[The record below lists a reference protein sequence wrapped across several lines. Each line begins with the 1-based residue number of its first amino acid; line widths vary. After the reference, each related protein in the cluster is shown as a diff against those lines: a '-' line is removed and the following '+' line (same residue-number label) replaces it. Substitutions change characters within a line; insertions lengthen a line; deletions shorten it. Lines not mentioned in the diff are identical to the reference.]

1 MVDVEKLWKNCLL
14 DTYDTSDESECS
26 SEGNEEVNASDF
38 ITHTLNANET
48 HNTSSTNE
56 TDQSINSEGTA
67 ASSPRTASVSTS
79 LLPIQPQQKNQ
90 NAVVLSREEALVRLI
105 ERTHY
110 PIMQENGQRRY
121 GPPPDWVGPAPAR
134 GCEIFI
140 GKIPRDCF
148 EDELVPVFESV
159 GKVYMFRLMMDF
171 SGCNRG
177 YGFCIYTNR
186 EDTRK
191 AVQKLDSY
199 EIRKSKALGVCFS
212 VDNCRLFVGGIPKT
226 KTKEEIFFEMAKVT
240 EGVRDVIVY
249 PSVVDKTR
257 NRGFAFVE
265 YENHKAAAMA
275 RRKLIPGR
283 IHLWGHQ
290 VAVDWA
296 EPEREVD
303 EDVMSKV
310 RILYVRNLMLHTTEE
325 TLRDQFNLAAGFK
338 NAVERV
344 KKMKDYAFIHFTDR
358 TFAAN
363 ALAVMNGKLK
373 HLPIVISYYLDGSR
387 IEVSWAKPVDKTD
400 SLRAAQRATLQLG
413 AVGLSLDQANLMN
426 LLRSTPPG
434 LTQSHDAFSINSLSL
449 QHQQQQHLHQ
459 QQLLLSA
466 LISSADGRRSS
477 TISENDSMATFRDLS
492 SQPPGERIV
501 REALAIS
508 RILNE
513 PKNVSLGQQPT
524 PQIPANVPPIRRQ
537 PILSPLLND
546 YLHHQKQ
553 TDKDEDSLQRILLE
567 MNSRR
572 HFEHQRQLPLALGQN
587 LIDQNYNQNESF
599 NHAYH
604 INNHLLMPNALI
616 SKPPTQPPMNNAL
629 QNQQSMWPDPV
640 TIQTRLRQVEGIN
653 LDSHSCRSPP
663 FNAAVPIGG
672 TQNAIT
678 SFENRL
684 NRTSLTQAF
693 RNGFNQTS
701 FCDTL
706 GSDPFTKKDR
716 SNYNYDQ
723 NDFAITSTQCANLQP
738 NLDSINHPIFNT
750 QFATQRAGESP
761 TVNSLLFT
769 NTQMQLSL
777 TEKLRRRQA
786 AIQQLPKGFNE
797 TLMPQIAHTPDNLLH
812 DQMSP
817 PSLLPFLTNH
827 FDFLNDQGYRPASPG
842 SRETMSSSPIEV
854 PDLKFSVDELI
865 MDDEQRFQLTT
876 TNTLS

>member
-1 MVDVEKLWKNCLL
+1 MVDVEKLWKNWIDGWIICSLLFLYFCSLL
-14 DTYDTSDESECS
+14 DTYDTSDETECS
-26 SEGNEEVNASDF
+26 SESNEEVNASD
-38 ITHTLNANET
+38 LNA
-48 HNTSSTNE
+48 HTSSTSE
-56 TDQSINSEGTA
+56 TLNNAGLSKVDQDINSEGATA
-67 ASSPRTASVSTS
+67 SIPRTTSTLTS
-79 LLPIQPQQKNQ
+79 LLPLQPQQKNQ

-105 ERTHY
+105 ERTRY

-186 EDTRK
+186 EDTRR
-191 AVQKLDSY
+191 AVQKLDAY

-363 ALAVMNGKLK
+363 ALAVMNGTF
-373 HLPIVISYYLDGSR
+373 IFCYYLDGSR

-400 SLRAAQRATLQLG
+400 SLRAVQRATLQSG
-413 AVGLSLDQANLMN
+413 ASGLVLEQTNPMN
-426 LLRSTPPG
+426 LLRPTPPS
-434 LTQSHDAFSINSLSL
+434 LIQSHDAFGINGLSL
-449 QHQQQQHLHQ
+449 QHQQQ
-459 QQLLLSA
+459 LLLGA
-466 LISSADGRRSS
+466 LISSADGRRVS
-477 TISENDSMATFRDLS
+477 TISETDSMNAFRDLS
-492 SQPPGERIV
+492 SQISGERIV

-513 PKNVSLGQQPT
+513 PKGVSLGQQPT
-524 PQIPANVPPIRRQ
+524 PQIPANAQ
-537 PILSPLLND
+537 SPL
-546 YLHHQKQ
+546 
-553 TDKDEDSLQRILLE
+553 QR
-567 MNSRR
+567 M
-572 HFEHQRQLPLALGQN
+572 
-587 LIDQNYNQNESF
+587 
-599 NHAYH
+599 
-604 INNHLLMPNALI
+604 
-616 SKPPTQPPMNNAL
+616 
-629 QNQQSMWPDPV
+629 
-640 TIQTRLRQVEGIN
+640 
-653 LDSHSCRSPP
+653 
-663 FNAAVPIGG
+663 
-672 TQNAIT
+672 
-678 SFENRL
+678 
-684 NRTSLTQAF
+684 
-693 RNGFNQTS
+693 
-701 FCDTL
+701 
-706 GSDPFTKKDR
+706 
-716 SNYNYDQ
+716 
-723 NDFAITSTQCANLQP
+723 
-738 NLDSINHPIFNT
+738 
-750 QFATQRAGESP
+750 GESP
-761 TVNSLLFT
+761 TINSPLFT
-769 NTQMQLSL
+769 NSPMQLGL
-777 TEKLRRRQA
+777 TEKIRRRQA
-786 AIQQLPKGFNE
+786 AVQQFAKGFNE
-797 TLMPQIAHTPDNLLH
+797 FLIPQIAQIPENLQL
-812 DQMSP
+812 DQMNP
-817 PSLLPFLTNH
+817 PSSVPFPTNH
-827 FDFLNDQGYRPASPG
+827 FDFLNDQEYQAASPG
-842 SRETMSSSPIEV
+842 LWEAMSSSPTEV
-854 PDLKFSVDELI
+854 SDLKFSVDELI
-865 MDDEQRFQLTT
+865 MDDEQRFQLTP

>member
-1 MVDVEKLWKNCLL
+1 MGSGDIIAQKIVEKRKWDPSRTVKFGAIGLFAIGPLLNFWYAFLDRAYKGQSVMRTLKMVATDQVVMAPILCSSIIGLATFTRNWSVEEAKQKLSTSFCSALKKNYMVGRFLSGRQHSSSTSHSFRFTSGNHHLLLTSTLLL

-26 SEGNEEVNASDF
+26 SEGNEEVNISDL
-38 ITHTLNANET
+38 TTQTLNTSET
-48 HNTSSTNE
+48 HNTSSANE

-226 KTKEEIFFEMAKVT
+226 KTKEEIFFEMSKVT

-275 RRKLIPGR
+275 RRKLIPG
-283 IHLWGHQ
+283 
-290 VAVDWA
+290 
-296 EPEREVD
+296 
-303 EDVMSKV
+303 
-310 RILYVRNLMLHTTEE
+310 
-325 TLRDQFNLAAGFK
+325 
-338 NAVERV
+338 
-344 KKMKDYAFIHFTDR
+344 
-358 TFAAN
+358 
-363 ALAVMNGKLK
+363 
-373 HLPIVISYYLDGSR
+373 YYLDGSR

-413 AVGLSLDQANLMN
+413 AVGLSLDQANIMN

-492 SQPPGERIV
+492 SQPPGERI
-501 REALAIS
+501 
-508 RILNE
+508 
-513 PKNVSLGQQPT
+513 
-524 PQIPANVPPIRRQ
+524 
-537 PILSPLLND
+537 
-546 YLHHQKQ
+546 
-553 TDKDEDSLQRILLE
+553 
-567 MNSRR
+567 
-572 HFEHQRQLPLALGQN
+572 
-587 LIDQNYNQNESF
+587 QNYNQNESF

-604 INNHLLMPNALI
+604 INNHLLMPNALM
-616 SKPPTQPPMNNAL
+616 SKPTTQPPMNNAL
-629 QNQQSMWPDPV
+629 QNQQSIWPDPV

-653 LDSHSCRSPP
+653 LDSHSCRSPS
-663 FNAAVPIGG
+663 FNATVPIGG

-678 SFENRL
+678 GFENRL
-684 NRTSLTQAF
+684 SKTPLTQAF

-706 GSDPFTKKDR
+706 GKRLLIWAVNINWASTYLHKSALSYHTAGSDPFTKKDR
-716 SNYNYDQ
+716 SSYNYDQ

-777 TEKLRRRQA
+777 AEKLRRRQA
-786 AIQQLPKGFNE
+786 AMQQLPKGFTE
-797 TLMPQIAHTPDNLLH
+797 TLMPQIAQIPDNLLH
-812 DQMSP
+812 DQMNP

-865 MDDEQRFQLTT
+865 MDDEQRFQLTP

>member
-14 DTYDTSDESECS
+14 DTYDTSDESDCS
-26 SEGNEEVNASDF
+26 SEGNGEANTNNST
-38 ITHTLNANET
+38 IHTLNTSET
-48 HNTSSTNE
+48 LNTSSIDK
-56 TDQSINSEGTA
+56 TDQNINSEGTA
-67 ASSPRTASVSTS
+67 ASNPQTTSTTAS
-79 LLPIQPQQKNQ
+79 LLPMQPQQKNQ

-105 ERTHY
+105 ERTRY

-121 GPPPDWVGPAPAR
+121 GPPPDWTGPAPAR

-191 AVQKLDSY
+191 AVQKLDAY

-226 KTKEEIFFEMAKVT
+226 KTKEEIFYEMAKVT

-283 IHLWGHQ
+283 IYLWGHQ

-373 HLPIVISYYLDGSR
+373 YLSSYYLDGSR

-400 SLRAAQRATLQLG
+400 SLRAAQRATLQSG
-413 AVGLSLDQANLMN
+413 TSGFSFDQANFMS
-426 LLRSTPPG
+426 LLKSTPPS
-434 LTQSHDAFSINSLSL
+434 LPQSHDAFGINGLSL
-449 QHQQQQHLHQ
+449 QYQQQHLHQ
-459 QQLLLSA
+459 QQFLLGA
-466 LISSADGRRSS
+466 LISSADGRRNSA
-477 TISENDSMATFRDLS
+477 ISENNSVTTFRDLS
-492 SQPPGERIV
+492 SQTPGERIV

-513 PKNVSLGQQPT
+513 PKNVNLGQQQM
-524 PQIPANVPPIRRQ
+524 PQIPAHVQLIRRQ
-537 PILSPLLND
+537 QSILSPLLND
-546 YLHHQKQ
+546 YMHYQKQ
-553 TDKDEDSLQRILLE
+553 ADKDADSMQRILFE
-567 MNSRR
+567 MNSRK
-572 HFEHQRQLPLALGQN
+572 HLEPQRQLLPALGQN
-587 LIDQNYNQNESF
+587 LIDPTYSQNDSF
-599 NHAYH
+599 NYTYQ
-604 INNHLLMPNALI
+604 INNHLLMSNPLM
-616 SKPPTQPPMNNAL
+616 SKPPTHLPMNNAL

-640 TIQTRLRQVEGIN
+640 TIQNRPRQVEGIS
-653 LDSHSCRSPP
+653 LDPHSCRSPP
-663 FNAAVPIGG
+663 FNATAPVNDA
-672 TQNAIT
+672 QNAM
-678 SFENRL
+678 
-684 NRTSLTQAF
+684 TSLENHLSKTSLSQGF
-693 RNGFNQTS
+693 RNRFNQTS
-701 FCDTL
+701 L
-706 GSDPFTKKDR
+706 GDGLGLDLFQKKDR
-716 SNYNYDQ
+716 INCNYDQ
-723 NDFAITSTQCANLQP
+723 SDLVITSAQCANLQS
-738 NLDSINHPIFNT
+738 NIDSINHSIFNT
-750 QFATQRAGESP
+750 QFATQRMGEPP
-761 TVNSLLFT
+761 TVNSLFT

-786 AIQQLPKGFNE
+786 AIQQLPKGFSE
-797 TLMPQIAHTPDNLLH
+797 FPIPQITQTPENLLL
-812 DQMSP
+812 DQTNP
-817 PSLLPFLTNH
+817 PSLLPLLTNH
-827 FDFLNDQGYRPASPG
+827 IDFVNDQGYRLASPG
-842 SRETMSSSPIEV
+842 LQETMSSSPIEV

-865 MDDEQRFQLTT
+865 MDDEQRFQLTP
-876 TNTLS
+876 TNKLS

>member
-1 MVDVEKLWKNCLL
+1 MVDIEKLWKNCLL
-14 DTYDTSDESECS
+14 DTYDPSEESECS
-26 SEGNEEVNASDF
+26 SEGDEEADASDL
-38 ITHTLNANET
+38 ITHTLNTSET

-56 TDQSINSEGTA
+56 TDHSINSEGTA

-191 AVQKLDSY
+191 AVQKLDAY

-240 EGVRDVIVY
+240 EGVQDVIVY

-303 EDVMSKV
+303 DDVMSKV

-358 TFAAN
+358 TFATN

-373 HLPIVISYYLDGSR
+373 YPSIVISYYLDGSR

-400 SLRAAQRATLQLG
+400 SLRAAQRATLQSG
-413 AVGLSLDQANLMN
+413 ASGLSLDQANLMS

-466 LISSADGRRSS
+466 LISSADGRRAS
-477 TISENDSMATFRDLS
+477 TISENDAVTTIRDLS
-492 SQPPGERIV
+492 SQTPGERIM

-513 PKNVSLGQQPT
+513 PRNVNMGQQPT
-524 PQIPANVPPIRRQ
+524 PQIAVNMQPIRRQ
-537 PILSPLLND
+537 
-546 YLHHQKQ
+546 Q
-553 TDKDEDSLQRILLE
+553 TDKGGDSLQRILFDL
-567 MNSRR
+567 NSRK
-572 HFEHQRQLPLALGQN
+572 HFDHQRQLSTALGQN
-587 LIDQNYNQNESF
+587 LIDNYSQNESF
-599 NHAYH
+599 DHTSH
-604 INNHLLMPNALI
+604 INNHLLMPNALL
-616 SKPPTQPPMNNAL
+616 SKPLTQLPMNNAL
-629 QNQQSMWPDPV
+629 QNQPSMWPDPV
-640 TIQTRLRQVEGIN
+640 TIQNRLRQVEGIS

-663 FNAAVPIGG
+663 FNAMVPIGG

-678 SFENRL
+678 ALENRL
-684 NRTSLTQAF
+684 NKPQLSQAF
-693 RNGFNQTS
+693 RNGVNQTL
-701 FCDTL
+701 FGDIL
-706 GSDPFTKKDR
+706 GVDPFTKMDR
-716 SNYNYDQ
+716 INCNYDQ
-723 NDFAITSTQCANLQP
+723 NDFAITSSQCVSLQP
-738 NLDSINHPIFNT
+738 NFNSINHPNLNN
-750 QFATQRAGESP
+750 QFATQRMGESP
-761 TVNSLLFT
+761 TVISQPFT
-769 NTQMQLSL
+769 NAQVQLSL

-786 AIQQLPKGFNE
+786 VLQQIPKDFNE
-797 TLMPQIAHTPDNLLH
+797 ISMPQIAQIPDNLLL
-812 DQMSP
+812 DQMNS
-817 PSLLPFLTNH
+817 PSLMPFPTNRY
-827 FDFLNDQGYRPASPG
+827 DFLNDQGYRPASPG
-842 SRETMSSSPIEV
+842 LREAMSSSPIEV

-865 MDDEQRFQLTT
+865 MDDEQRLQLTP